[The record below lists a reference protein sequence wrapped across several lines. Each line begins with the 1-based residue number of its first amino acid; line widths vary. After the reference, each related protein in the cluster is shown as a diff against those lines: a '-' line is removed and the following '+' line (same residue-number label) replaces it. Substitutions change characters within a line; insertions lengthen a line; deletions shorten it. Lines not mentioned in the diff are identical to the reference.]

1 MHKGQYFKLKDRTK
15 EFRARHVITLIYR
28 ISGLRS

>member
-1 MHKGQYFKLKDRTK
+1 MHKGQHFKLKDRTK
-15 EFRARHVITLIYR
+15 EFRPQHIITLIYF